1 MLHAFPYG
9 ETSKIVRLSTRDHG
23 VQSVIAKGASRPRS
37 RFGAGLQVLSE
48 GVAHFYLKAHRDLHT
63 LSAFDV
69 TEQHAAL
76 AADLQRYASAVAVA
90 ELVLRFSP
98 AEPNPDVYEM
108 LRAALDHLVHADANR
123 VPQVGLAAL
132 WRTVVILGFAPSVDV
147 CVRCG
152 GPLGARARFSVAE
165 GGLLCPGC
173 GAGVKAGEL
182 GQRDQQA
189 LAAFV
194 AGATD
199 APDLPAD
206 HLAAHRRLLV
216 RFVVRHVAE
225 DRDLHALTFWETAP

>member
-1 MLHAFPYG
+1 MLHSFPYG
-9 ETSKIVRLSTRDHG
+9 ETSKIARLSTRDHG
-23 VQSVIAKGASRPRS
+23 VQSVIAKGAARPKN
-37 RFGAGLQVLSE
+37 RFGAGLQLLSE

-76 AADLQRYASAVAVA
+76 AADLRRYASAVAVA
-90 ELVLRFSP
+90 ELILRFSP
-98 AEPNPDVYEM
+98 AEPRPEVYEM
-108 LRAALDHLVHADANR
+108 LRAALDHLVHADARR

-132 WRTVVILGFAPSVDV
+132 WRTVAILGFAPSVEV

-152 GPLGARARFSVAE
+152 GPLGARARFSVDG

-182 GQRDQQA
+182 GPLDQQA

-199 APDLPAD
+199 APDLAAD

-216 RFVVRHVAE
+216 RFVQRHVAE